1 MTETIAREKA
11 MTTLAK
17 YGLTL
22 CESWSGYAEVMHAY
36 HAPNLSY
43 WITWEEYLERI
54 DTVQRTKL
62 CNEIPVRLA
71 AMQPVG
77 WEWKQTPARARLNEA
92 RARLNEASARWNEA
106 RARLNEASARW
117 NEARARLNEAS
128 ARLKEASARWNE
140 ARARL
145 NEASDR
151 LNEAR
156 ARWNEARARWN
167 EASARLNKAH
177 YRWLAED
184 TESIRSIHDANCIG
198 CTWDWERR
206 EMTFE
211 VTQ

>member
-106 RARLNEASARW
+106 RARLNEASARS
-117 NEARARLNEAS
+117 NEAR
-128 ARLKEASARWNE
+128 
-140 ARARL
+140 
-145 NEASDR
+145 
-151 LNEAR
+151 
-156 ARWNEARARWN
+156 
-167 EASARLNKAH
+167 ARLNKAH